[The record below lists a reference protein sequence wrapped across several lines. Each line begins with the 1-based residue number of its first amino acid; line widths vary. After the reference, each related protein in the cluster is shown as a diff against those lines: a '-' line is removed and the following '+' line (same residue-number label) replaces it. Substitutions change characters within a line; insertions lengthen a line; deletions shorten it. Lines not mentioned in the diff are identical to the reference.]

1 MRAQGNTIPTSVEIY
16 PRGKNAEVRL
26 RENPRTIDYNL
37 FEYDEYTLTV
47 PASPGLE
54 QEISANLSEWL
65 KTARSMEY
73 NPAASAVHAMEESH
87 LEEMGALI
95 EEIYNEDVDM
105 IDGM

>member
-1 MRAQGNTIPTSVEIY
+1 MRAQGNTMPPSVEVH

-26 RENPRTIDYNL
+26 RENPREIDFELY
-37 FEYDEYTLTV
+37 EYDEYTLTV
-47 PASPGLE
+47 PDRPGLE

-73 NPAASAVHAMEESH
+73 NPDASAAHAIEEAH
-87 LEEMGALI
+87 LEELGALI